1 MAVKAWD
8 SSSDKIYYKR
18 KMFVEDSTTWVRKV
32 KFPKKT
38 IPSEQEAFEAYQKI
52 FSIHVDKDTSFVK
65 ITIKHKSPQIT
76 KKWLDL
82 IIFNINESMRSEDI
96 RVAEASIQFLNDS
109 KELTQIQSV
118 KEVIADLLENEIQ
131 TLMLASANKNY
142 IFKVID
148 SPIIPEKKSGP
159 NRAIICVLI
168 TISGLIFSILLVIFN
183 TYRKSQLL
191 LKKQSY

>member
-1 MAVKAWD
+1 
-8 SSSDKIYYKR
+8 
-18 KMFVEDSTTWVRKV
+18 
-32 KFPKKT
+32 
-38 IPSEQEAFEAYQKI
+38 
-52 FSIHVDKDTSFVK
+52 
-65 ITIKHKSPQIT
+65 
-76 KKWLDL
+76 
-82 IIFNINESMRSEDI
+82 MRSEDI